1 MLAGTAVTLVA
12 LAGMAYFPFLPTG
25 PLWGFTVAFWLYVGG
40 YLLANAANNFASAPY
55 SALMPDVVP
64 VEQRG
69 IASGWIGFMTILGT
83 GVGILVS
90 GLLVNHQAA
99 PEVFRSQIA
108 TVYTLIGVLLVI
120 GTLISVLGI
129 HEPVITAQ
137 AKPFRWPEFWRSLLE
152 PFKSP
157 DFFWVFFT
165 RLLVTMGIFTINNYL
180 QLYMGD
186 VVKVFSAFGVTLATT
201 PESAVTYMLVL
212 LLLFAVVSSIVGG
225 QLSDKY
231 GRKLLVFISGGI
243 MALVAILLIVTHQ
256 YTAALVIGAIFGIG
270 YGAYTSVDW
279 ALATDVLP
287 NMDDAAKD
295 MGLWHMALTIP
306 QFLATPVAGRLLDTF
321 QGVGRTTGR
330 PNLGYTVIFS
340 LAVVY
345 FVLGTLFVRR
355 VKKAR

>member
-1 MLAGTAVTLVA
+1 
-12 LAGMAYFPFLPTG
+12 
-25 PLWGFTVAFWLYVGG
+25 
-40 YLLANAANNFASAPY
+40 
-55 SALMPDVVP
+55 
-64 VEQRG
+64 
-69 IASGWIGFMTILGT
+69 
-83 GVGILVS
+83 
-90 GLLVNHQAA
+90 
-99 PEVFRSQIA
+99 
-108 TVYTLIGVLLVI
+108 
-120 GTLISVLGI
+120 
-129 HEPVITAQ
+129 
-137 AKPFRWPEFWRSLLE
+137 
-152 PFKSP
+152 
-157 DFFWVFFT
+157 
-165 RLLVTMGIFTINNYL
+165 
-180 QLYMGD
+180 MGD

-231 GRKLLVFISGGI
+231 GRKLLVYISGGI

-256 YTAALVIGAIFGIG
+256 YVAALIIGAIFGIG

-345 FVLGTLFVRR
+345 FLLGTIFVRK